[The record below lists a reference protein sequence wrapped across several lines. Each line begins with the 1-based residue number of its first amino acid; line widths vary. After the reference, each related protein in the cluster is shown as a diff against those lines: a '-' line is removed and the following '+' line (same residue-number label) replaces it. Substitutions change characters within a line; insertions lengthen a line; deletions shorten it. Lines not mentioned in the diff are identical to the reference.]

1 MACANIERTPQYT
14 MSTLPY
20 PDSGLGL
27 DYDSDTE
34 EGEEDKLSPV
44 ESVELCR
51 KQDTSTENSSPK
63 DTKCDQEV
71 AHVPVI
77 SVSHS
82 RPTTTASRAAVS
94 CTQPT
99 SVLPHLTAR
108 LRRKFK
114 KSRSDKLLRM
124 VLKRAQN
131 NVNKQLFPPQQLLQQ
146 HQQKDATKRN
156 IPQPSAE
163 CMNKAKDYRDLKYIS
178 AANLSRL
185 LKTTD
190 IENTNY
196 TLIDC
201 RLPIEFCRG
210 SMTNAINLHT
220 KEMIQHFYCMTHKA
234 RNSPKVL
241 IFYSNHVIDEALRMA
256 YFLRTLD
263 LKTNDSDP
271 SKLVF
276 PTVYLMNESFKSF
289 SKEVPGVD
297 SSQYL
302 SVKSLLAKRYVLIMR
317 GLLVHYLILAK

>member
-1 MACANIERTPQYT
+1 MACANIERTPKHK
-14 MSTLPY
+14 MSTIPY

-34 EGEEDKLSPV
+34 EGEEEKLSPV
-44 ESVELCR
+44 ESKEPLR
-51 KQDTSTENSSPK
+51 KQDTQMENPSSK
-63 DTKCDQEV
+63 NTKCDQKVTREQV
-71 AHVPVI
+71 S
-77 SVSHS
+77 SVGHS
-82 RPTTTASRAAVS
+82 RPRTTASRPSAS
-94 CTQPT
+94 CAQPT

-114 KSRSDKLLRM
+114 KSRSDKLLRL

-146 HQQKDATKRN
+146 QQQKEATKRN
-156 IPQPSAE
+156 IPQPSTE

-210 SMTNAINLHT
+210 SMMNAINLHT

-263 LKTNDSDP
+263 LKTNSSDP

-289 SKEVPGVD
+289 QKKFPG
-297 SSQYL
+297 
-302 SVKSLLAKRYVLIMR
+302 
-317 GLLVHYLILAK
+317 LVQASTAL

>member
-1 MACANIERTPQYT
+1 MACANIVRTPQHT
-14 MSTLPY
+14 MSVIPY

-27 DYDSDTE
+27 DYDSDIE
-34 EGEEDKLSPV
+34 EGEE
-44 ESVELCR
+44 ESEELLR
-51 KQDTSTENSSPK
+51 KQGAPIENTSSPK
-63 DTKCDQEV
+63 DTECEQKV
-71 AHVPVI
+71 ADAPVI
-77 SVSHS
+77 SVCHS

-94 CTQPT
+94 CAQPT

-131 NVNKQLFPPQQLLQQ
+131 NVNKQLFPPQQLLQEQ
-146 HQQKDATKRN
+146 QQKEASKRN
-156 IPQPSAE
+156 IPQPSTE

-190 IENTNY
+190 IEKTNY
-196 TLIDC
+196 ALIDC

-210 SMTNAINLHT
+210 SMSNAINLHT

-263 LKTNDSDP
+263 LKTNNSDP

-289 SKEVPGVD
+289 QKKFPGLVQA
-297 SSQYL
+297 ST
-302 SVKSLLAKRYVLIMR
+302 VL
-317 GLLVHYLILAK
+317 

>member
-1 MACANIERTPQYT
+1 MACANIERTPQHT
-14 MSTLPY
+14 MSTIPY

-51 KQDTSTENSSPK
+51 KQDISTENFSPK
-63 DTKCDQEV
+63 DTECEQDV

-77 SVSHS
+77 SASHS
-82 RPTTTASRAAVS
+82 RPTTTASRAAAS

-146 HQQKDATKRN
+146 QSQKEATKCN

-201 RLPIEFCRG
+201 RLPFEFCRG

-220 KEMIQHFYCMTHKA
+220 KEMIQHFYCMSHKA
-234 RNSPKVL
+234 RSSPKVL

-289 SKEVPGVD
+289 QKKFPGLVQV
-297 SSQYL
+297 ST
-302 SVKSLLAKRYVLIMR
+302 SL
-317 GLLVHYLILAK
+317 

>member
-1 MACANIERTPQYT
+1 MLRT
-14 MSTLPY
+14 
-20 PDSGLGL
+20 
-27 DYDSDTE
+27 
-34 EGEEDKLSPV
+34 
-44 ESVELCR
+44 
-51 KQDTSTENSSPK
+51 TSTSN
-63 DTKCDQEV
+63 CF
-71 AHVPVI
+71 
-77 SVSHS
+77 
-82 RPTTTASRAAVS
+82 
-94 CTQPT
+94 
-99 SVLPHLTAR
+99 
-108 LRRKFK
+108 LRNNCCNNTNRK
-114 KSRSDKLLRM
+114 M
-124 VLKRAQN
+124 QQN
-131 NVNKQLFPPQQLLQQ
+131 AIFLNHQLN
-146 HQQKDATKRN
+146 AWT
-156 IPQPSAE
+156 
-163 CMNKAKDYRDLKYIS
+163 KAKDYRDFKYIS

-196 TLIDC
+196 ILIDC

-289 SKEVPGVD
+289 QKKFPGLIQA
-297 SSQYL
+297 ST
-302 SVKSLLAKRYVLIMR
+302 SL
-317 GLLVHYLILAK
+317 